1 VSRYRVDWG
10 EDAEN
15 ELADIW
21 TSAADRPAVTQAQ
34 RDADAILAR
43 DPLGMGIELS
53 EGLYRIVVDSL
64 IVHFTV
70 DDDQKV
76 VKVTSVAWR
85 P

>member
-1 VSRYRVDWG
+1 VSRYRVDWE

-21 TSAADRPAVTQAQ
+21 TSAVDRPAVTRAQ
-34 RDADAILAR
+34 RDADDILAR

-64 IVHFTV
+64 IVHYTV

-76 VKVTSVAWR
+76 VTVTSVAWR